1 MSSAAGPKR
10 QAKGISFQALM
21 SQCLMDYRIKSPSED
36 RTAVIRIV
44 AFEA

>member
-10 QAKGISFQALM
+10 QAKGISA
-21 SQCLMDYRIKSPSED
+21 LMDYRIKSPSED